1 MTTYTI
7 YGASDDILVIEK
19 DGKAVEEYYV
29 SGDGAAVT
37 IVGPGYRQHASEAT
51 VIAHFSDSGWRLTL
65 SNIWDAPDDD
75 FPWEFTAHNRPDR
88 EDDPALSII
97 CPDGSR
103 FEEGNV

>member
-29 SGDGAAVT
+29 DGDDKAAV
-37 IVGPGYRQHASEAT
+37 IIMAPGYDFSEAKI
-51 VIAHFSDSGWRLTL
+51 IAHFSDSGWRLIL
-65 SNIWDAPDDD
+65 SEIFQDPDGTGH
-75 FPWEFTAHNRPDR
+75 WEFVAHNRPDH

-97 CPDGSR
+97 CPDGST
-103 FEEGNV
+103 FVEANV